1 MNKIIVSIIIPVF
14 NIQDYLLKCLNS
26 IQVQTYSELQI
37 ILVDDGSTD
46 MSGKLCDDF
55 SRMDK
60 RVIVIH
66 GNNEGVV
73 AARIKGIEVA
83 TGEYSFCIDGD
94 DWVESDTIEKMLEM
108 ALAYDA
114 DIVIADRV
122 REYKYGKA
130 EEANSLPEG
139 LYSTS
144 EQKRNFYQSMIYN
157 KGSSRKGNLC
167 YLSGKLIKT
176 SLLKRV
182 ALRFDVR
189 VTYGED
195 SAVIYACFAGADRIF
210 VLHQCLYHYVMREDS
225 SCRKIHTRYFADI
238 NEIYIFLKQV
248 FNESLYKEILLRQ
261 LDIYFMELVLKGINY
276 FFGLSRDIC
285 IPIYSFCKEDIS
297 LHSRII
303 LYGAGKV
310 GQSYFQ
316 NIQMSGEYVLV
327 AWVDQKYHAYQQF
340 GMHVISPNEIVNL
353 DYDYILLAFDYEDM
367 AKAVKEALLEEL
379 KIADDIVIW
388 KKPIHI
394 LDQYFK
400 E

>member
-73 AARIKGIEVA
+73 AARIKGIKA
-83 TGEYSFCIDGD
+83 AIGEYSFCIDGD
-94 DWVESDTIEKMLEM
+94 DWIESDTIEKMLEM
-108 ALAYDA
+108 ALIYDT
-114 DIVIADRV
+114 DIVTAGLV
-122 REYKYGKA
+122 REYKYGKGK
-130 EEANSLPEG
+130 EVDSLPEG

-144 EQKRNFYQSMIYN
+144 EQKRDFYQRMIYN
-157 KGSSRKGNLC
+157 KGRKRGILATVN
-167 YLSGKLIKT
+167 GKLIRT
-176 SLLKRV
+176 LLLKRV
-182 ALRFDVR
+182 ALRFDAKS
-189 VTYGED
+189 TYGED
-195 SAVIYACFAGADRIF
+195 AAVIYACCAGADRIF
-210 VLHQCLYHYVMREDS
+210 ILYQCLYHYVMRRDS
-225 SCRKIHTRYFADI
+225 AIHKIHTQYFAGI

-248 FNESLYKEILLRQ
+248 FNKSLYKEILLRQ
-261 LDIYFMELVLKGINY
+261 LDIFFMELVLKGTNY
-276 FFGLSRDIC
+276 LFGLSRDIC
-285 IPIYSFCKEDIS
+285 IPIYSFCKEDIP
-297 LHSRII
+297 LNSRII
-303 LYGAGKV
+303 LYGAGRV

-316 NIQMSGEYVLV
+316 NIQMSEAYVLV
-327 AWVDQKYHAYQQF
+327 AWVDKNYQTYQQL
-340 GMHVISPNEIVNL
+340 GMQVISPNEIVNL

-379 KIADDIVIW
+379 EIAGDIVIW